1 MKYKVIKEFGCLK
14 KGDILENSVEEPEIF
29 TFEEEN
35 DNKYRYFSIS
45 DDLLNEYIEDEYV
58 IEIADTEE
66 ENDDEESYADHLE
79 NLICKTVDEIDK
91 LLESYEKDKEEAK
104 TKYEAK
110 QISTHDMVEAETV
123 YANLE
128 KVLNH
133 IRAILV
139 GEKS

>member
-58 IEIADTEE
+58 IEITDTEE
-66 ENDDEESYADHLE
+66 DDDEEFYADRLE
-79 NLICKTVDEIDK
+79 SLICKTVDEIDK

>member
-14 KGDILENSVEEPEIF
+14 KGDILENSAKDPEIF

-45 DDLLNEYIEDEYV
+45 DDLLEPYIEHEFV
-58 IEIADTEE
+58 LAVE
-66 ENDDEESYADHLE
+66 DEEDEDESYESYLE
-79 NLICKTVDEIDK
+79 DRICKAVDEIDR
-91 LLESYEKDKEEAK
+91 LLESYEKDKEESK
-104 TKYEAK
+104 SKYEAK
-110 QISTHDMVEAETV
+110 QISTHDAIEAETV

-133 IRAILV
+133 IKKILV
-139 GEKS
+139 ES